1 MIPTVSSAFPAST
14 NILIRH
20 EDLVPRERST
30 CGWRHLLISR
40 QDSNVAAWA
49 HAVNMDGARQ
59 HYHRVATELY
69 YVLEGEGTVL
79 LDGVAAPRFE
89 GERWCRFLQEW
100 STGPMGECECW
111 LWVSR
116 ISAMGPFTFPTS
128 KGRPEA
134 EPVPRNDDRHSGW
147 PRWHT
152 LMSESTYC
160 SGVLP
165 EIGRPPPAFRFSV
178 GASSRCRTGAQFD
191 IGDPGRVS
199 ALLGD
204 QTVVRSNPT
213 QYRPPKS
220 VAVSIGGRCRPKRE
234 WTMLILPSVEMS

>member
-79 LDGVAAPRFE
+79 LDGVAHPVRRGTMVQIPPGVVHGANGRMRVLVVGIPD
-89 GERWCRFLQEW
+89 
-100 STGPMGECECW
+100 
-111 LWVSR
+111 
-116 ISAMGPFTFPTS
+116 ISDGALYFPD
-128 KGRPEA
+128 E
-134 EPVPRNDDRHSGW
+134 
-147 PRWHT
+147 
-152 LMSESTYC
+152 
-160 SGVLP
+160 
-165 EIGRPPPAFRFSV
+165 
-178 GASSRCRTGAQFD
+178 
-191 IGDPGRVS
+191 
-199 ALLGD
+199 
-204 QTVVRSNPT
+204 
-213 QYRPPKS
+213 
-220 VAVSIGGRCRPKRE
+220 
-234 WTMLILPSVEMS
+234 